1 MTEQLV
7 KRKKKKH
14 KFGITAKAKKKNA
27 VARAVIRK
35 GTGKVFINKRRLE
48 TFEPRQL
55 QEMINEPLL
64 LAGQLAKEVDIEITA
79 KGGGFVGQGIATR
92 AAIAKA
98 LVEYYNDEKLKKQF
112 LAYDRLL
119 LVDDVRRKEAKKP
132 LGIGARKHKQK
143 SKR

>member
-1 MTEQLV
+1 MTELV

-14 KFGITAKAKKKNA
+14 KFGITVKAKKKKA
-27 VARAVIRK
+27 VARAIIRK
-35 GTGKVFINKRRLE
+35 GTGKIFINKRRIE

-55 QEMINEPLL
+55 REMINEPLM
-64 LAGQLAKEVDIEITA
+64 LAGQLAKEIDIEIATN
-79 KGGGFVGQGIATR
+79 GGGFVGQGIAAR

-98 LVEYYNDEKLKKQF
+98 LVEYYNDETLKKQF

-119 LVDDVRRKEAKKP
+119 LVDDVRRKEPKKP
-132 LGIGARKHKQK
+132 LGIGARRHKQK